1 MACAIDHL
9 VVTARTLQTGTE
21 YIEELLGVELDRGG
35 EHERMGTH
43 NRLLKLGAA
52 LYLEVIA
59 INPSAPP
66 PARPR
71 WFDLDAVSGDDP
83 PHLRTWV
90 LRTDDIDAS
99 LPHTGVPLGAI
110 ERMTRG
116 ELSWRITIAADG
128 SLPFQGVM
136 PSLIQWDAQ
145 QHPASRLRDR
155 GCSLVALEG
164 RHVDAH
170 RIRRALFALDVDGP
184 VTIIGTSANERPR
197 LTATIGTPAGPRTL
211 S

>member
-9 VVTARTLQTGTE
+9 VVTAPTLKTGAE
-21 YIEELLGVELDRGG
+21 YIKDLLAVELDPGG

-59 INPSAPP
+59 INPAAPK

-71 WFDLDAVSGDDP
+71 WFDLDAISDHDSP
-83 PHLRTWV
+83 RLLTWV

-99 LPHTGVPLGAI
+99 LTQAGVPLGAV

-116 ELSWRITIAADG
+116 ALSWRITLPLDG
-128 SLPFQGVM
+128 SVPLNGVM

-145 QHPASRLRDR
+145 QHPASRLHDR
-155 GCSLVALEG
+155 GCRLLALEG
-164 RHVDAH
+164 RHIDADP
-170 RIRRALFALDVDGP
+170 IRRALFALDVDGP
-184 VTIIGTSANERPR
+184 VTIIEATANERPR
-197 LTATIGTPAGPRTL
+197 LTATIATPAGPRTL